1 MIYLYLA
8 VSISTVFIMG
18 EAMLNLWL
26 FIFINLLKIINN
38 ILVFDLILGYI
49 ILKMISSL
57 IRKKIIILNIFIFL
71 IFITKFLVWLKKMFE
86 HNYRF

>member
-38 ILVFDLILGYI
+38 ILVFDLILRYI
-49 ILKMISSL
+49 IFRMISSL
-57 IRKKIIILNIFIFL
+57 IRKKIIMLNIFILL
-71 IFITKFLVWLKKMFE
+71 IFITKFLVWFKKMSE